1 MAGWSRFVFCA
12 VVVLASGCGGQQ
24 SAAPDG
30 RLAVA
35 VSVLPQKWLVE
46 QLADGRVEVTTLVL
60 PGDNPH
66 TYQPSD
72 AQVSRLMK
80 AAVFFRAGVPFENGP
95 WFQALQRADRL
106 RIVDLREGLTLLE
119 MGDHAHHAAERGPDK
134 DAHEHEKK
142 EAHAHQADAPGHEAC
157 AAEGK
162 DPHAWLSVRTLKI
175 QAATMARTLVAI
187 DPAHKADYERR
198 LAELQQRLDALDAA
212 LAAKLAA
219 VRGRAFFVFHPA
231 WGYFA
236 HDYGLRQVAIEVD
249 GKEPSDRELT
259 EIQHQ
264 ARESGAKTILV
275 QPQISGRGA
284 EAVASATGARVVVAD
299 PLAENL
305 PETLTRVADVLVLSA
320 VKGK

>member
-1 MAGWSRFVFCA
+1 MLSWSRFLFCVVAA
-12 VVVLASGCGGQQ
+12 VAAGCGGPQ

-46 QLADGRVEVTTLVL
+46 QLAGDRIEVTTLVL

-95 WFQALQRADRL
+95 WFQALQRASHL
-106 RIVDLREGLTLLE
+106 QIVDLREGLTLLE
-119 MGDHAHHAAERGPDK
+119 MGDHAHHATERGPDK
-134 DAHEHEKK
+134 DAHGHETD
-142 EAHAHQADAPGHEAC
+142 AHAHEAC
-157 AAEGK
+157 AVEGK
-162 DPHAWLSVRTLKI
+162 DPHTWLSLRSLKI
-175 QAATMARTLVAI
+175 QAATMARTLAAI
-187 DPAHKADYERR
+187 DPAHKADYQRR

-212 LAAKLAA
+212 LAAKLAP